1 MPTYNPRQLGEPEV
15 IREINPTVL
24 YAFLQPFE
32 GYLRSRGLVLK
43 KESRIDNTAIEKLVE
58 ILTNPTMKTPQA
70 LLNAV
75 FYVEEMSTPLAA
87 DSLLN
92 AAHQAGMQFDE
103 DEKHSLAD
111 IVMQV
116 WLFDSKMVESQHA
129 WHTWKTPR
137 RMECFQPARLT
148 GSAPMAITD
157 ERLNQAI
164 KDAGDWFAKHN
175 RGRKLFMTPRFV
187 DNEIQISIRRGDPF
201 SRKSTIDDDGIDTIT
216 FREARK
222 DSMVYCL
229 NDEVLMLN
237 SSLKSAYPIYCRIF
251 SKLLY
256 DDPNH
261 FGLVT
266 RYTLAPLSELGE
278 DALSPGEI
286 DAIEEIVLLNYRVRL
301 GGPFNS
307 YIIHGADD
315 YFADLKWRGGS
326 FQAEGSLDRATFRI
340 KYRHVKAPRTLT
352 LYAGSSSSY
361 TRDENAHFAEQW
373 MVLRDFVMKTGARAA
388 KGVNK
393 DDQAVA
399 SY

>member
-1 MPTYNPRQLGEPEV
+1 MPTYNPKQLSEPEV

-43 KESRIDNTAIEKLVE
+43 KESRIDSAAIEKLVE
-58 ILTNPTMKTPQA
+58 ILTDPTMKTPQA

-75 FYVEEMSTPLAA
+75 FYVEEMLTPLAA

-92 AAHQAGMQFDE
+92 AAQQAGMPFDE
-103 DEKHSLAD
+103 EGKYSLAD

-116 WLFDSKMVESQHA
+116 WLFDSKMVETQHA

-137 RMECFQPARLT
+137 RMECFQPANLT
-148 GSAPMAITD
+148 GIAPITITED
-157 ERLNQAI
+157 RLAQAI

-201 SRKSTIDDDGIDTIT
+201 SRKSTIDEDGIDTIT

-237 SSLKSAYPIYCRIF
+237 SSLKSAYPIYCQIF

-326 FQAEGSLDRATFRI
+326 FQADGSLDRATFRI

-361 TRDENAHFAEQW
+361 TRDENAHYAEQW

>member
-1 MPTYNPRQLGEPEV
+1 MPTYNPKQLSEPEV

-24 YAFLQPFE
+24 YEFLQPFE

-43 KESRIDNTAIEKLVE
+43 KESRIDNAAIEKLVE
-58 ILTNPTMKTPQA
+58 ILTNPTMKTPQT

-103 DEKHSLAD
+103 EGKHSLAD

-129 WHTWKTPR
+129 WYTWKTPR

-148 GSAPMAITD
+148 GSAPMSITD

-164 KDAGDWFAKHN
+164 KDAGDWFVKHN
-175 RGRKLFMTPRFV
+175 RGRKLFMTPRIF

-256 DDPNH
+256 DNPDH

-361 TRDENAHFAEQW
+361 TRDENAHYAEQW

>member
-1 MPTYNPRQLGEPEV
+1 MPTYNPKQLGEPEV

-24 YAFLQPFE
+24 FAFLQPFE
-32 GYLRSRGLVLK
+32 GYLRSRGL
-43 KESRIDNTAIEKLVE
+43 EIEEPSRFDNAASQKLVE
-58 ILTNPTMKTPQA
+58 ILTNPSMKTPQA

-75 FYVEEMSTPLAA
+75 FYVEEMSTPFAA

-92 AAHQAGMQFDE
+92 LAQRAGMPFDE
-103 DEKHSLAD
+103 GGKHSPAD

-116 WLFDSKMVESQHA
+116 WLFDSKMVEAQHA
-129 WHTWKTPR
+129 WQTWKTPR
-137 RMECFQPARLT
+137 RMECFQPVQLT
-148 GSAPMAITD
+148 GMAPITITED
-157 ERLNQAI
+157 RLKIAI

-175 RGRKLFMTPRFV
+175 RGRKLFMTPRILA
-187 DNEIQISIRRGDPF
+187 NEIQISIRRGDPF

-229 NDEVLMLN
+229 DDEVLMLN

-251 SKLLY
+251 SQLLY
-256 DDPNH
+256 DDPYH
-261 FGLVT
+261 FGLST
-266 RYTLAPLSELGE
+266 RYTLAPLSDLGE
-278 DALSPGEI
+278 EALSPGDI
-286 DAIEEIVLLNYRVRL
+286 DAIEEIVLLNYRVRM
-301 GGPFNS
+301 GGPFNR

-315 YFADLKWRGGS
+315 FFADLKRRGGT
-326 FQAEGSLDRATFRI
+326 FQSEGPLDRATFRI
-340 KYRHVKAPRTLT
+340 KYRHVKARRTLT

-361 TRDENAHFAEQW
+361 TRDENAYHAEQW
-373 MVLRDFVMKTGARAA
+373 LLLRNFVMKTGARAA
-388 KGVNK
+388 KVVNK

>member
-43 KESRIDNTAIEKLVE
+43 KESRIDNAAIEKLVE

-129 WHTWKTPR
+129 WHTWKIPR

-148 GSAPMAITD
+148 GSAPMSITD

-361 TRDENAHFAEQW
+361 TRDENAHYAEQW

>member
-43 KESRIDNTAIEKLVE
+43 KESRIDNAAIEKLVE

-103 DEKHSLAD
+103 DEKDSLAD

-129 WHTWKTPR
+129 WHTWKIPR

-148 GSAPMAITD
+148 GSAPMSITD

-361 TRDENAHFAEQW
+361 TRDENAHYAEQW

>member
-1 MPTYNPRQLGEPEV
+1 MPTYNPKQLGEPEV

-24 YAFLQPFE
+24 FAFLQPFE
-32 GYLRSRGLVLK
+32 GYLRSRGLVIK
-43 KESRIDNTAIEKLVE
+43 KESRIDNTAIEKLVD

-75 FYVEEMSTPLAA
+75 FYVEEMATPSAA
-87 DSLLN
+87 DLLLN
-92 AAHQAGMQFDE
+92 AAQQAGMPFDE
-103 DEKHSLAD
+103 EGKHSLAD

-116 WLFDSKMVESQHA
+116 WLFDSKMVETQHA
-129 WHTWKTPR
+129 WHTWRTPR
-137 RMECFQPARLT
+137 RMECFQPANLT
-148 GSAPMAITD
+148 GIAPIAITE
-157 ERLNQAI
+157 ERLAQAI

-361 TRDENAHFAEQW
+361 TRDENAHYAEQW

>member
-1 MPTYNPRQLGEPEV
+1 
-15 IREINPTVL
+15 
-24 YAFLQPFE
+24 
-32 GYLRSRGLVLK
+32 
-43 KESRIDNTAIEKLVE
+43 
-58 ILTNPTMKTPQA
+58 
-70 LLNAV
+70 
-75 FYVEEMSTPLAA
+75 
-87 DSLLN
+87 
-92 AAHQAGMQFDE
+92 
-103 DEKHSLAD
+103 
-111 IVMQV
+111 MQV

-129 WHTWKTPR
+129 WQTWKTPR

-175 RGRKLFMTPRFV
+175 RGRKLFMTPRIF

-256 DDPNH
+256 DDPDH

-361 TRDENAHFAEQW
+361 TRDENAHYAEQW

>member
-1 MPTYNPRQLGEPEV
+1 
-15 IREINPTVL
+15 
-24 YAFLQPFE
+24 
-32 GYLRSRGLVLK
+32 
-43 KESRIDNTAIEKLVE
+43 
-58 ILTNPTMKTPQA
+58 
-70 LLNAV
+70 
-75 FYVEEMSTPLAA
+75 
-87 DSLLN
+87 
-92 AAHQAGMQFDE
+92 
-103 DEKHSLAD
+103 
-111 IVMQV
+111 
-116 WLFDSKMVESQHA
+116 
-129 WHTWKTPR
+129 
-137 RMECFQPARLT
+137 
-148 GSAPMAITD
+148 
-157 ERLNQAI
+157 
-164 KDAGDWFAKHN
+164 
-175 RGRKLFMTPRFV
+175 
-187 DNEIQISIRRGDPF
+187 
-201 SRKSTIDDDGIDTIT
+201 
-216 FREARK
+216 
-222 DSMVYCL
+222 
-229 NDEVLMLN
+229 
-237 SSLKSAYPIYCRIF
+237 
-251 SKLLY
+251 LLY
-256 DDPNH
+256 DNPDH

-326 FQAEGSLDRATFRI
+326 FQTEGSLDRATFRI

-361 TRDENAHFAEQW
+361 TRDENAHYAEQW

>member
-1 MPTYNPRQLGEPEV
+1 MPTYNPKQLGEPEV

-32 GYLRSRGLVLK
+32 GYLRSRGLVIS
-43 KESRIDNTAIEKLVE
+43 EPSRIDNSAIEQLVE
-58 ILTNPTMKTPQA
+58 ILTNPSMKTPQA

-75 FYVEEMSTPLAA
+75 FYVEEMLTPFAA
-87 DSLLN
+87 DSLLS
-92 AAHQAGMQFDE
+92 AAQQAGMPFDE
-103 DEKHSLAD
+103 NGKHSLAD
-111 IVMQV
+111 VVMQA
-116 WLFDSKMVESQHA
+116 WLFDSKMVETQHA

-137 RMECFQPARLT
+137 RMECYQAVQPL
-148 GSAPMAITD
+148 GIAPIAITD

-164 KDAGDWFAKHN
+164 QDAGDWFAKNN
-175 RGRKLFMTPRFV
+175 RGRKLFMTPRFSGKQ
-187 DNEIQISIRRGDPF
+187 IQMSIRRGDPF
-201 SRKSTIDDDGIDTIT
+201 SRKPTIDDDGMDTIT

-222 DSMVYCL
+222 DSMIFDM
-229 NDEVLMLN
+229 NEEVLMLN
-237 SSLKSAYPIYCRIF
+237 SSLKKTYPVYCRIF
-251 SKLLY
+251 GKLLY
-256 DDPNH
+256 DNPNH
-261 FGLVT
+261 FGIFT

-301 GGPFNS
+301 GGPFNR

-315 YFADLKWRGGS
+315 FFADLKWRGGT
-326 FQAEGSLDRATFRI
+326 FQAEGPLDRATFRI
-340 KYRHVKAPRTLT
+340 KYRHVKARRTLT

-361 TRDENAHFAEQW
+361 TRDENAHHAEQW
-373 MVLRDFVMKTGARAA
+373 LLLRNFVMKTGARAA
-388 KGVNK
+388 KGVTK